1 MKTGEEVRMRMASYE
16 VVCPSCGWVWDTF
29 KEYRAGRNPPTI
41 QYTCTCGEMT
51 IADADLTWEQKD

>member
-1 MKTGEEVRMRMASYE
+1 MRMASYE